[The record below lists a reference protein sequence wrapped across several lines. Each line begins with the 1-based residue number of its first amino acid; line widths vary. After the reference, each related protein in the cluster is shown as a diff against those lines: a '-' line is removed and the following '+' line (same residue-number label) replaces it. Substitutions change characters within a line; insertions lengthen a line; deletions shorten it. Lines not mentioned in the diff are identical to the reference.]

1 MPWQETSAID
11 ERLRFVQEYAKQQ
24 RNLAELCREYGI
36 SRKTGYKW
44 LGRYE
49 AEGGAGLSDQPRAPR
64 QRPHAVA
71 SEVEEWILHGRSLH
85 PSWGPKKLVAWV
97 RRESGRKQVCAV
109 STAGEIL
116 KRAGLSVPRQNT
128 RKGEAYEGALVEGR
142 VPNELW
148 CVDFKGAFRLG
159 DRSRCAPLTLTDAC
173 SRYLLKCQCLPKSG
187 LKETRR
193 VLEGAFR
200 EYGLPERIRSDNGA
214 PFGSIG
220 LGGLSALSLW
230 WLKLGIRPERI
241 APGQPYQNGR
251 HERLHLTLKQ
261 ETASPPAQSL
271 RAQQRRFEAFRRE
284 FNEERPHEALGQQ
297 TPGSVYR
304 KSPREYT
311 GRAKA
316 PVYDE
321 GVRTRRVQ
329 SNGMIHWANQRIFLG
344 EAFATEYV
352 GLVEAGGG
360 LWELRFGEV
369 PIGILDER
377 AARIG
382 PLPGRRRGRKE

>member
-1 MPWQETSAID
+1 MPWQETSAMD
-11 ERLRFVQEYAKQQ
+11 ERLRFVRDYSKQE
-24 RNLAELCREYGI
+24 RSLAGLCREYRI

-44 LGRYE
+44 ISRYE
-49 AEGGAGLSDQPRAPR
+49 AAGSAGLTDQVRAAR
-64 QRPHAVA
+64 LRPHAVA
-71 SEVEEWILHGRSLH
+71 AEVAEWILHGRTVH

-97 RRESGRKQVCAV
+97 RRESGLKKVCAV

-116 KRAGLSVPRQNT
+116 KRAGLSVARQST
-128 RKGEAYEGALVEGR
+128 RKGEAYAGVLVEGR

-159 DRSRCAPLTLTDAC
+159 DRSRCEPLTLTDGC
-173 SRYLLKCQCLPKSG
+173 SRYLLKCQCLPNTG
-187 LKETRR
+187 LAETRR
-193 VLEGAFR
+193 VFERAFR

-220 LGGLSALSLW
+220 LGGLSALSVW
-230 WLKLGIRPERI
+230 WLKLAIRPERI

-251 HERLHLTLKQ
+251 HERMHLTLKQ
-261 ETASPPAQSL
+261 ETTNPPAPSL
-271 RAQQRRFEAFRRE
+271 RGQQRRFEAFRRE

-297 TPGSVYR
+297 TPASVYR
-304 KSPREYT
+304 KSPREYP
-311 GRAKA
+311 GRVKG

-329 SNGMIHWANQRIFLG
+329 SNGMINWANQRIFMG
-344 EAFATEYV
+344 EAFATEHI
-352 GLVEAGGG
+352 GFIEAGEG

-369 PIGILDER
+369 PIGLFDER

-382 PLPGRRRGRKE
+382 PLPGRRRGRRG